1 MEDADAYSEYVES
14 FLATMKEEALA
25 AEGAELSL
33 SLSAAGATAGG
44 AAALSPLRRQQ
55 KEQEKLLEQSAGLA
69 GLLLEILPG
78 VDDAALQALAFEAAS
93 LYLAN

>member
-1 MEDADAYSEYVES
+1 MRSKHEPEAAPK
-14 FLATMKEEALA
+14 LARPHIT
-25 AEGAELSL
+25 S
-33 SLSAAGATAGG
+33 
-44 AAALSPLRRQQ
+44 SPLRRQQ